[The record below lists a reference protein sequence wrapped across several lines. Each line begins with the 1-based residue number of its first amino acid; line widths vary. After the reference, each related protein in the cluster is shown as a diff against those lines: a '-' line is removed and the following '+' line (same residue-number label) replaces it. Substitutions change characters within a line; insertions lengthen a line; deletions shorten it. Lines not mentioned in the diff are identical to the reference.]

1 MSLIGYSR
9 VSTIDQS
16 LSVQNEQLIAAG
28 VERIFSEQVSA
39 VSTKDRHQLAACL
52 DFVRDGDILLVTRLD
67 RLARSVPDLRD
78 IIAKLERKR
87 VGFRCLLQPVETTS
101 SAGRLM
107 INMLG
112 AFAEFELDIRRERQA
127 EGIAKAKAAGKYA
140 KKQPPPIT
148 PEEIVRQKAQGKSA
162 RQIARE
168 YRIGQA
174 TVYRNSPEGLW
185 TPAP

>member
-1 MSLIGYSR
+1 M
-9 VSTIDQS
+9 
-16 LSVQNEQLIAAG
+16 
-28 VERIFSEQVSA
+28 
-39 VSTKDRHQLAACL
+39 
-52 DFVRDGDILLVTRLD
+52 RDGDILLVTRLD